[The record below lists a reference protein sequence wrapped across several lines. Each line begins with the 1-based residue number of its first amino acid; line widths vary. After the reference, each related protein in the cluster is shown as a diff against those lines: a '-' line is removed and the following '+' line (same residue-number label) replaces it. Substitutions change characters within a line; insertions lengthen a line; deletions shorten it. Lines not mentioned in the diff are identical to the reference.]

1 MKADIFVLT
10 VMVGLLVLATA
21 GISLAIG
28 DWAPLIGAGIALSL
42 AGVILAIQLPL
53 MAWADKRWGQR

>member
-21 GISLAIG
+21 GISLATG
-28 DWAPLIGAGIALSL
+28 NWAPLIAAGISLAL
-42 AGVILAIQLPL
+42 AGVILAIQIPL
-53 MAWADKRWGQR
+53 MVWADKRWGQR